1 MKISN
6 SDLSLLLNQQKELS
20 NLRDRNPLDTLQV

>member
-6 SDLSLLLNQQKELS
+6 SDLSLLLNQQKELL
-20 NLRDRNPLDTLQV
+20 NLRDCNPLDTL